1 MTGRIIAHYSITEKL
16 GEGGMGIVYK
26 ARDQRLERYVAL
38 KVLPAEVMADP
49 ERRRRFEQEAKSA
62 SALNHPNIVTIY
74 DIGQSE
80 DVHFIAMEYVGGKT
94 LDALIGPKGLPLRD
108 ALAFAVQIADGLGK
122 AHAANI
128 VHRDLKPSNII
139 VTPDGL
145 VKLLDFGLAKLVEKD
160 EVFHD
165 ISVTRT
171 LARTPVTEEGKIV
184 GTVAY
189 MSPEQAEGKPVDARS
204 DIFSFGSVLYEMLT
218 GRRAFAGETKAS
230 TMAAVIA
237 LDPASPSGISAP
249 LPADVER
256 TVMRCL
262 RKDPQRRWQNMS
274 DLKVALQDLK
284 EESDS
289 GKLTAVSPAPVQ
301 ARRRNWPLFGLA
313 AVAILA
319 AAGVAAWFILRPR
332 EAPPAVEPERV
343 TFESGGAFTP
353 AISPDG
359 KLIAYSSDR
368 DGNFDIYV
376 RQISGQESVRRT
388 QHPTADWFPSFS
400 QDGSKIVF
408 RSERDGGGI
417 YVMESLGGAERR
429 IADSG
434 RLPAFSPDGKTVAYL
449 VATPLTRQAKL
460 FLVPAGGGN
469 PTPLQPEFLIPAA
482 GASWSWPL
490 WSADGKYILF
500 NGYQPNVRD
509 SRDWWL
515 APAAGGPAVRVKA
528 SAQGPGVMVRLLLA
542 WRNNYLYFS
551 EGSTVGGMSLYR
563 VPLSQRSYR
572 VGGPPQLLTSPI
584 GMQFGAS
591 ISADGRMVFST
602 TTSVLNVWSVPLK
615 SSDGTASGPP
625 EPVTSNPLGKIGLAV
640 SADGSKLTWS
650 SYSEQQTELRVRETA
665 TGREEAIACSGK
677 SINLFPILSPDGS
690 RLAYIDRVDGKSV
703 AYIAEGGATPQ
714 QVAGGPEGGAVSGF
728 FSKTRDILVAIGNK
742 LARQD
747 VAGSRSTAVLDTTSQ
762 GELWDAALSPSDR
775 CLAFTIVRPD
785 GSAALYVANVGD
797 KPAALETWTKLEEGR
812 HFIGSP
818 TWSQDSRTLYYGS
831 NRDDFFC
838 VWAQRFA
845 ADGQPAGE
853 PLAAFHD
860 HQPPDMK
867 VYGTYIVRAARDRL
881 YMMLADFRGDL
892 WSLQLPR

>member
-1 MTGRIIAHYSITEKL
+1 LTGRSIAHYSVIEKL
-16 GEGGMGIVYK
+16 GEGGMGAVYK
-26 ARDQRLERYVAL
+26 ARDERLDRYVAL
-38 KVLPAEVMADP
+38 KILPAETVSDP

-74 DIGQSE
+74 DIGQAE
-80 DVHFIAMEYVGGKT
+80 GVNFIAMEYVAGKT
-94 LDALIGPKGLPLRD
+94 LDALIGPKGLPLKA
-108 ALAFAVQIADGLGK
+108 ALNFAVQIADGLGK
-122 AHAANI
+122 AHAAGI
-128 VHRDLKPSNII
+128 VHRDLKPSNIM

-145 VKLLDFGLAKLVEKD
+145 VKLLDFGLAKLVEKS
-160 EVFHD
+160 EAFQD
-165 ISVTRT
+165 IAVTRT
-171 LARTPVTEEGKIV
+171 IARTPVTEEGKIV

-189 MSPEQAEGKPVDARS
+189 MSPEQAEGKPVDVRS

-237 LDPASPSGISAP
+237 LDPTSPSGVAAP
-249 LPADVER
+249 LPGDVER

-284 EESDS
+284 EESES
-289 GKLTAVSPAPVQ
+289 GKLTAVSPAPLP
-301 ARRRNWPLFGLA
+301 ARRRIWPLYALAGVAVLA
-313 AVAILA
+313 AV
-319 AAGVAAWFILRPR
+319 GVAAWLILRPR
-332 EAPPAVEPERV
+332 EAPPAVEPQRV
-343 TFESGGAFTP
+343 TFESGGAFLP

-368 DGNFDIYV
+368 DGNFDVFV
-376 RQISGQESVRRT
+376 RQLSGQESVRRT
-388 QHPTADWFPSFS
+388 QHPTPDWFPSFS

-429 IADSG
+429 IADGG

-460 FLVPAGGGN
+460 FVVQAGGGA
-469 PTPLQPEFLIPAA
+469 PTPLQPEFVIPPS

-515 APAAGGPAVRVKA
+515 APTAGGPAVRVKA
-528 SAQGPGVMVRLLLA
+528 PARGPSAMVRLLLA
-542 WRNNYLYFS
+542 WRNDYLYFS

-563 VPLSQRSYR
+563 VPLSQKSHRA
-572 VGGPPQLLTSPI
+572 GEKPQPLTSPI

-615 SSDGTASGPP
+615 PGDGTASGPP
-625 EPVTSNPLGKIGLAV
+625 EPVTSNPMGKIGLAAA
-640 SADGSKLTWS
+640 ADGSKIAWS
-650 SYSEQQTELRVRETA
+650 SYSEQRVELRLREIA

-677 SINLFPILSPDGS
+677 SINLYPILSPDGS
-690 RLAYIDRVDGKSV
+690 RLAYIDNVDGKSV
-703 AYIAEGGATPQ
+703 AHIAEGGASPQ
-714 QVAGGPEGGAVSGF
+714 QVAGVPEGGIIFGF
-728 FSKTRDILVAIGNK
+728 FSKTGDVLVLSGNQ

-747 VAGSRSTAVLDTTSQ
+747 VAGSRSTTLLDTTSH

-775 CLAFTIVRPD
+775 ILAFTVAPPD
-785 GSAALYVANVGD
+785 GSAALYVAGVGD
-797 KPAALETWTKLEEGR
+797 QPAESATWTKLGEGR
-812 HFIGSP
+812 LYIGSP

-853 PLAAFHD
+853 PFAAFHN
-860 HQPPDMK
+860 HQAPDMK
-867 VYGTYIVRAARDRL
+867 GYGIHIVRAARDRL